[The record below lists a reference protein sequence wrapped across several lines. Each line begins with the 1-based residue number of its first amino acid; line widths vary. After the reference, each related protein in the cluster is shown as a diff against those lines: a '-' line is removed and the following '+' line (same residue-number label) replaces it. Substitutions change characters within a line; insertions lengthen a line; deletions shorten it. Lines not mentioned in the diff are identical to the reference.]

1 MKKFETKTRFI
12 IYENENELTEQEREL
27 LALSRAAAER
37 ANAEYSH
44 FQVGAALLLENGKV
58 MTGNN
63 QENSVYQ
70 GLCAERTAA
79 FSAASRYPGVPF
91 KTLVIS
97 AINPKEKLTK
107 PVPPCGACRQVLFE
121 YENKYGK
128 SIEILM
134 AGQEGEIWKVSSAAE
149 LLPLTFSSSFLSMQE

>member
-1 MKKFETKTRFI
+1 MKKFETKARFV
-12 IYENENELTEQEREL
+12 IYENESELTEQEREL
-27 LALSRAAAER
+27 LALARAAAER

-79 FSAASRYPGVPF
+79 FSAAARYPDVPF

-97 AINPKEKLTK
+97 AINPQERLTK
-107 PVPPCGACRQVLFE
+107 PVPPCGACRQVLYE

-128 SIEILM
+128 NIEILM
-134 AGQEGEIWKVSSAAE
+134 AGQEGEIWKVHSAGE
-149 LLPLTFSSSFLSMQE
+149 LLPLSFSSSFLPVQE

>member
-1 MKKFETKTRFI
+1 MRELEIKTHFV
-12 IYENENELTEQEREL
+12 IYENETELTEQELEL
-27 LALSRAAAER
+27 LNLARTAAER

-44 FQVGAALLLENGKV
+44 FHVGAALLLENGKV
-58 MTGNN
+58 VLGNN

-79 FSAASRYPGVPF
+79 FSAAARYPSVPF
-91 KTLVIS
+91 KMLVIS
-97 AINPKEKLTK
+97 AINPQEKLMK

-128 SIEILM
+128 NIEILM
-134 AGQEGEIWKVSSAAE
+134 AGQEGEIWKVHSAAE
-149 LLPLTFSSSFLSMQE
+149 LLPLTFSSSFLPVQD

>member
-1 MKKFETKTRFI
+1 MRKLETKTRFI

-27 LALSRAAAER
+27 LALARAAAER

-79 FSAASRYPGVPF
+79 FSAAARYPNVPF
-91 KTLVIS
+91 KTLVIT
-97 AINPKEKLTK
+97 AINPKETLTK
-107 PVPPCGACRQVLFE
+107 PSPPCGACRQVLFE

-128 SIEILM
+128 NVEILM
-134 AGQEGEIWKVSSAAE
+134 AGQEGEIWKVMSAGE
-149 LLPLTFSSSFLSMQE
+149 LLPLSFSSSFLPSQE

>member
-1 MKKFETKTRFI
+1 MKAFETKTRFV
-12 IYENENELTEQEREL
+12 IYENERELTEQEREL
-27 LALSRAAAER
+27 LVLARAAAER

-79 FSAASRYPGVPF
+79 FSAAARYPNVPF
-91 KTLVIS
+91 KTLVIT
-97 AINPKEKLTK
+97 AINPKETLAK
-107 PVPPCGACRQVLFE
+107 PIPPCGACRQVLFE

-128 SIEILM
+128 NVEILM

-149 LLPLTFSSSFLSMQE
+149 LLPLTFSSDFLSVQE

>member
-1 MKKFETKTRFI
+1 MKEFETKTRFF
-12 IYENENELTEQEREL
+12 IYENESELTEQEREL
-27 LALSRAAAER
+27 LALARAAAER

-79 FSAASRYPGVPF
+79 FSAAAWYPNVPF
-91 KTLVIS
+91 KTLVIT
-97 AINPKEKLTK
+97 AINPKETLTK
-107 PVPPCGACRQVLFE
+107 PIPPCGACRQVLFE

-128 SIEILM
+128 NVEILM
-134 AGQEGEIWKVSSAAE
+134 AGQEGEIWKVNSAAE
-149 LLPLTFSSSFLSMQE
+149 LLPLTFSSDFLSVQE

>member
-1 MKKFETKTRFI
+1 MKKFETKTRFV
-12 IYENENELTEQEREL
+12 IYENESELTAQEREL
-27 LALSRAAAER
+27 LALARAAAER

-79 FSAASRYPGVPF
+79 FSAAARYPDVPF
-91 KTLVIS
+91 QTLVIT
-97 AINPKEKLTK
+97 AINPKETLTK
-107 PVPPCGACRQVLFE
+107 PIPPCGACRQVLYE

-128 SIEILM
+128 NIEILM
-134 AGQEGEIWKVSSAAE
+134 AGQEGEIWKVMSAGE
-149 LLPLTFSSSFLSMQE
+149 LLPLSFSSSFLPAQE